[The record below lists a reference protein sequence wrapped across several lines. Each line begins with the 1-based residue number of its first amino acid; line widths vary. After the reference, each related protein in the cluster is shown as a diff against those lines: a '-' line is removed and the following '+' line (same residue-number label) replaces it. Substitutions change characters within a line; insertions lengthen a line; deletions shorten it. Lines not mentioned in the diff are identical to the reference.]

1 MLMIHRRFLSW
12 LGLTAGALMLAPA
25 SANVTLNLKEADI
38 STLIATV
45 SEVTGR
51 NFIVDPRVRGKVTV
65 IWTLV
70 NEGLA
75 RIDWSESGGPR
86 VTEPQKRG
94 FGTDLIEKIVAHEL
108 RHPVELEF
116 LPTGVR
122 CKLLVPVR
130 EPNEFMLRS
139 GPPPQKGH

>member
-65 IWTLV
+65 ISSQPMTEEGVYETFLATLQVQGV
-70 NEGLA
+70 N
-75 RIDWSESGGPR
+75 RR
-86 VTEPQKRG
+86 
-94 FGTDLIEKIVAHEL
+94 F
-108 RHPVELEF
+108 
-116 LPTGVR
+116 
-122 CKLLVPVR
+122 
-130 EPNEFMLRS
+130 
-139 GPPPQKGH
+139 